1 MDVASERRRRALV
14 RIFYSHAKKLYG
26 TSLEE
31 RQISQ
36 IKDHFP
42 PDSVVVDPA
51 RDVNQLGT
59 AELEMQH
66 FLEVIDQCDC
76 LVFSRYRGVV
86 TSGVLEEVNY
96 ALSKAK
102 PVFELRRG
110 GRIEPV
116 KRNIPRSS
124 KIDALR
130 FIISESVKG
139 IRPRR

>member
-1 MDVASERRRRALV
+1 V
-14 RIFYSHAKKLYG
+14 RIFYSHAKKLYR
-26 TSLEE
+26 TPLEE

-36 IKDHFP
+36 IKNHFP
-42 PDSVVVDPA
+42 PDSVVVDPS
-51 RDVNQLGT
+51 RDDNQLGT
-59 AELEMQH
+59 DELEIQH
-66 FLEVIDQCDC
+66 FLEIIDQCDC

-96 ALSKAK
+96 ALSKGK
-102 PVFELRRG
+102 PVFELRRRG
-110 GRIEPV
+110 IVPV
-116 KRNIPRSS
+116 KRSIPRSS

>member
-1 MDVASERRRRALV
+1 VRRRRALV
-14 RIFYSHAKKLYG
+14 RIFYSHAKKLYR
-26 TSLEE
+26 TPLEE
-31 RQISQ
+31 SQISQ

-51 RDVNQLGT
+51 RDDNQLGT

-66 FLEVIDQCDC
+66 FLEIIDQCDC

-86 TSGVLEEVNY
+86 TSGVLEEVNH
-96 ALSKAK
+96 ALSKGK
-102 PVFELRRG
+102 PVFEVRRG
-110 GRIEPV
+110 GIVPV
-116 KRNIPRSS
+116 ERSIPRSS